1 MSFTFASLNIFF
13 FMEHWL
19 FGVIVESALLLVIR
33 IELIMASNRH
43 SIAASSA
50 SHSNF
55 PSSSSNTHVTFS
67 SSNWLATTIRFLME
81 FMAIFSVLSSFLHY
95 CFRALIIIHLTHS
108 TSSSFSS
115 GRLVELLLIASIIFL
130 VVVVSLLSYRLLV
143 IHVRMRCLLSIR
155 IPKYTASSSH
165 HTSTFFFIIIW
176 LFLIEP
182 LFWLVLLVNSA
193 TFISVRCSIL
203 TVNALSS
210 IKILRRSLTLVSII
224 RSVSPSSSNWRLL
237 LLSSIIKVIMFTS
250 IVRCWPLV

>member
-155 IPKYTASSSH
+155 IPKYTAS
-165 HTSTFFFIIIW
+165 
-176 LFLIEP
+176 
-182 LFWLVLLVNSA
+182 V
-193 TFISVRCSIL
+193 
-203 TVNALSS
+203 
-210 IKILRRSLTLVSII
+210 
-224 RSVSPSSSNWRLL
+224 
-237 LLSSIIKVIMFTS
+237 LLSSFS
-250 IVRCWPLV
+250 RWRS